1 MEDVAELAEAVRVH
15 EATSAEVKTL
25 CKDLQVLGRS
35 EFKLLLKWRLLV
47 KKDLQR
53 AAAAAAKAAA
63 AEAGEASGGE
73 EEAAGLGEEGEDEDP
88 EERLLREMGEIK
100 DRWVKVRRAGCAVAV
115 RWVACAWHE
124 LPCCDKLVARA
135 LMDAHCS
142 LYSAL
147 TWHGLHSAN

>member
-63 AEAGEASGGE
+63 AEAGEGSGGE
-73 EEAAGLGEEGEDEDP
+73 EEAGSGEEGEDEDP

-100 DRWVKVRRAGCAVAV
+100 DR
-115 RWVACAWHE
+115 
-124 LPCCDKLVARA
+124 
-135 LMDAHCS
+135 
-142 LYSAL
+142 
-147 TWHGLHSAN
+147 